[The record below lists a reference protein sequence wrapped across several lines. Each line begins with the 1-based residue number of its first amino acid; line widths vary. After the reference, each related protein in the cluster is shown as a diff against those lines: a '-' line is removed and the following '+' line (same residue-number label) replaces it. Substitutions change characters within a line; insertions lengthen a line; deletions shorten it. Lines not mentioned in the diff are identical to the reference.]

1 MYAYIYLLHKVHMLA
16 SHFWQDPLSHHHPV
30 VCVCMQWR
38 SRLCNKAKF
47 RVHRRHAA
55 GGVCE
60 QRITALRKYIYMI
73 LKFGFE
79 YSFQICHEYS
89 NIRYWMTSGIG
100 LPYINIAVA
109 ESADR
114 LARSFDVT
122 LCKHCVLQSTS
133 TRPIYHRVLRW
144 PLHTA
149 RSCRYVRTFTLT
161 CSCATV
167 ANGLR
172 VCKKVSRL
180 LPSILG

>member
-1 MYAYIYLLHKVHMLA
+1 M
-16 SHFWQDPLSHHHPV
+16 
-30 VCVCMQWR
+30 CVCSGGQGFVIR
-38 SRLCNKAKF
+38 PSFVSIADTLREEFANKGLRLYEN
-47 RVHRRHAA
+47 
-55 GGVCE
+55 
-60 QRITALRKYIYMI
+60 IYMI

-89 NIRYWMTSGIG
+89 NSRYWMTSGIG